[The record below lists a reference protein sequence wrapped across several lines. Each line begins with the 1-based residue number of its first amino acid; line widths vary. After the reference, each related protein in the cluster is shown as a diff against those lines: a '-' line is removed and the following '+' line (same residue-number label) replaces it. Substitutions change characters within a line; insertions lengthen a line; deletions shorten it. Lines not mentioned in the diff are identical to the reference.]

1 MLPALDS
8 QLHQFQLLSP
18 LTLQPKLSSFNC
30 PSCPRIA
37 LVKSLHPQ
45 TILTYHCQRRRAL
58 IAIVGCTSSIL
69 DLTQK
74 TDITAATHLPQDEQ
88 LLRMVKYRRERIPR
102 HAVQM
107 LMLVFGKIAPGHSPV
122 DRQWTIRTG
131 AACGNGI
138 PDVIET
144 AAENATTTVVD
155 GLQEVVIE
163 TGIEKDTARPATT
176 AAVEA
181 KARGEIDHLT
191 MEDHLA
197 EK

>member
-1 MLPALDS
+1 M
-8 QLHQFQLLSP
+8 
-18 LTLQPKLSSFNC
+18 
-30 PSCPRIA
+30 
-37 LVKSLHPQ
+37 KSLHPQ
-45 TILTYHCQRRRAL
+45 TILTDHCQRRRAL

-88 LLRMVKYRRERIPR
+88 LLRMVKYGRDRIPQY
-102 HAVQM
+102 AVHM
-107 LMLVFGKIAPGHSPV
+107 LMLVFGKIASGHRPV

-138 PDVIET
+138 PDVIGIT
-144 AAENATTTVVD
+144 AEDAMTTAVD

-163 TGIEKDTARPATT
+163 TGIEKDTARQATT
-176 AAVEA
+176 AAVGA